1 MFSIE
6 NATSI
11 GKQAFDPHTVGRG
24 GPSTNISVCLLTILP
39 RSRSNG
45 EEFCGVHEILK
56 EYRRD
61 QRESLGMLSLIFHE
75 ISLVWQFEPRC
86 NQYSKN
92 RNHLCVL
99 LSIFWTWIHWIVY
112 IYIYVCEFNF
122 VSRNIGKVGKI
133 GLLKNDLWFWNK
145 NILQEWNLK
154 IVKLINLDLCQFF
167 ERWMKY
173 ILNLVFILGWENWFA
188 IYLWKNVLKYK
199 YFRY

>member
-11 GKQAFDPHTVGRG
+11 GKQAFDPHGWRE

-61 QRESLGMLSLIFHE
+61 QRESRGARMLSLIFHE
-75 ISLVWQFEPRC
+75 ISLVWQFELRC
-86 NQYSKN
+86 NQYSRN

-99 LSIFWTWIHWIVY
+99 LSIFWMWAHWTVY
-112 IYIYVCEFNF
+112 IYEFNF
-122 VSRNIGKVGKI
+122 VSRSIGKVGKVD
-133 GLLKNDLWFWNK
+133 LLKNDLWLWDK
-145 NILQEWNLK
+145 NILQGWNLK
-154 IVKLINLDLCQFF
+154 YRN
-167 ERWMKY
+167 
-173 ILNLVFILGWENWFA
+173 
-188 IYLWKNVLKYK
+188 
-199 YFRY
+199 

>member
-11 GKQAFDPHTVGRG
+11 GKQAFDPHGWRE

-61 QRESLGMLSLIFHE
+61 QRESRGARMLSLIFHE
-75 ISLVWQFEPRC
+75 ISLVWQFELRC
-86 NQYSKN
+86 NQYSRN

-99 LSIFWTWIHWIVY
+99 LSIFWMWAHWTVY
-112 IYIYVCEFNF
+112 IYICEFNF
-122 VSRNIGKVGKI
+122 VSRSIGKVGKVD
-133 GLLKNDLWFWNK
+133 LLKNDLWLWDK
-145 NILQEWNLK
+145 NILQGWNLK
-154 IVKLINLDLCQFF
+154 YRN
-167 ERWMKY
+167 
-173 ILNLVFILGWENWFA
+173 
-188 IYLWKNVLKYK
+188 
-199 YFRY
+199 